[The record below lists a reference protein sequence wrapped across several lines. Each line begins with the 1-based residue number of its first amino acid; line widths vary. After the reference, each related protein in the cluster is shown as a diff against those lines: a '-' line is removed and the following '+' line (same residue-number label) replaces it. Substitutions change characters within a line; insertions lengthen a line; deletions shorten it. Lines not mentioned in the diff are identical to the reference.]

1 MEADRVRVLVVV
13 AHPDDEVLG
22 VGGTIRRHVDDGD
35 EVQVHIECMTSL
47 RDATARTADAV
58 EVAGLLGAELTFG
71 GSPQLGYAVPDLGI
85 IRADVVYTH
94 HPGDLN
100 RDHRLVAEG
109 VLVAARQVASVRTF
123 ETLSSTEWGLA
134 PFTPT
139 LYVGI
144 DLDRKLAALAVY
156 ASELRPFP
164 HPRSFDA
171 VTALARVR
179 GSTVNLAAAEAFQ
192 LVREV
197 R

>member
-1 MEADRVRVLVVV
+1 MARVAVVV

-22 VGGTIRRHVDDGD
+22 VGGTILRHVADGD
-35 EVQVHIECMTSL
+35 NVRVHIECMAGL
-47 RDATARTADAV
+47 RDAAGRIADAI
-58 EVAGLLGAELTFG
+58 EVAGLSGTHVTFG
-71 GSPQLGYAVPDLGI
+71 DSPQLGYAVPDFGTI
-85 IRADVVYTH
+85 EADIVYTH

-144 DLDRKLAALAVY
+144 DLDAKLAALAVY

-164 HPRSFDA
+164 HPRSPEA
-171 VTALARVR
+171 VSSLARFR
-179 GSTVNLAAAEAFQ
+179 GSAVNRPAAEAFH